1 VSSMFSSHSM
11 AVYRRRGAEFLKGLH
26 NDPDAAIGCLLV
38 HIEDLERR
46 LDEQTKINK
55 PTGSGS

>member
-1 VSSMFSSHSM
+1 VSSMFSSHSI
-11 AVYRRRGAEFLKGLH
+11 AVYRRRGAEFLLGLH
-26 NDPDAAIGCLLV
+26 NDPAAAIGCLLV
-38 HIEDLERR
+38 HLERR